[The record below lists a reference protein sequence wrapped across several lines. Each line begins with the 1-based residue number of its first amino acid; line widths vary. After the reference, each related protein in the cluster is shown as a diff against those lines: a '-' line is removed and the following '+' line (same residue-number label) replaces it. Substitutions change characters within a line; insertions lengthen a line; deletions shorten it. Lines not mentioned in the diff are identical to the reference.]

1 MSEEIKDMPVNPAE
15 HDKYI
20 PAEFTAIGKRGVR
33 RLDAYEK
40 ASGKAIYTRDV
51 KLPGMLYA
59 KILTSPYPHAEII
72 DINTRKAKAYPGV
85 RYTLTY
91 KDPEVSKWKAL
102 HAEESD
108 KFDLLPRTAYFEG
121 QPLGAIVVADSEE
134 IADKALELLD
144 VKWQERPFILDPDDA
159 LKPGA
164 PLTRPDLNPDDNRH
178 GLDDLWYFNEHYG
191 PNPWPIVYKHGDIE
205 QGFKEADK
213 VIEFS
218 VRKRYH
224 TWAGVEAMSCVA
236 RWLGDNLEIWV
247 HHQQP
252 YVAKEEVSQKLGV
265 PMSKIKV
272 YCLYQGAMFGGWAWM
287 SWAYAIHILTA
298 MLAKRVGKPV
308 KLIYDQ
314 RLSFF
319 YGGNLDAAIHYFK
332 VGAKKDGTITA
343 VQIKGMFANAPPG
356 WIPYNGM
363 VHFIENTSIPN
374 LYLENRGAHVNV
386 GPTCAYRCEQTPN
399 TLCMTMVFNHVA
411 AALGLDTTEVALK
424 NDGTHGKGLSYLSKY
439 KAEHGFRDRDSLR
452 ECIEAGKKA
461 IRWDEK
467 RHEPGAKKLRNGK
480 YHGMAFTWT
489 HEWVDTS
496 GVGVA
501 GVRIER
507 DGSVAVLSLHSDI
520 GVSAV
525 TAYAQIV
532 ADELGVNYDDVS
544 FRPFYDVTYFLAVPG
559 ASKNLTSNG
568 YVVRKAA
575 RLAKQKLLELATKTG
590 DYSTHI
596 YKPPFEGMKPEEL
609 DVKDSVVYVKAD
621 PKRKA
626 TVKEVVK
633 VGRYGFG
640 DTHGPVYAWA
650 WHTQG
655 IYLGESAVRHPLM
668 RQAHFMEVE
677 VDPETGEVD
686 ITNVVNVNDVG
697 KAINP
702 DACAGQQYGGTFM
715 AVGRNKFEEVVWDPQ
730 TGVRLNADLLNYKF
744 ATMLDCGPV
753 ETILVET
760 GQGWGPY
767 GSCGIGEDIATVVSD
782 LMGPA
787 VYNAIGKWIDEHPI
801 TPDKILQAMG
811 KI

>member
-1 MSEEIKDMPVNPAE
+1 
-15 HDKYI
+15 
-20 PAEFTAIGKRGVR
+20 
-33 RLDAYEK
+33 
-40 ASGKAIYTRDV
+40 V
-51 KLPGMLYA
+51 KLM
-59 KILTSPYPHAEII
+59 
-72 DINTRKAKAYPGV
+72 
-85 RYTLTY
+85 
-91 KDPEVSKWKAL
+91 
-102 HAEESD
+102 
-108 KFDLLPRTAYFEG
+108 
-121 QPLGAIVVADSEE
+121 
-134 IADKALELLD
+134 
-144 VKWQERPFILDPDDA
+144 
-159 LKPGA
+159 
-164 PLTRPDLNPDDNRH
+164 
-178 GLDDLWYFNEHYG
+178 
-191 PNPWPIVYKHGDIE
+191 
-205 QGFKEADK
+205 
-213 VIEFS
+213 
-218 VRKRYH
+218 
-224 TWAGVEAMSCVA
+224 
-236 RWLGDNLEIWV
+236 
-247 HHQQP
+247 
-252 YVAKEEVSQKLGV
+252 
-265 PMSKIKV
+265 
-272 YCLYQGAMFGGWAWM
+272 
-287 SWAYAIHILTA
+287 
-298 MLAKRVGKPV
+298 
-308 KLIYDQ
+308 YDQ

-319 YGGNLDAAIHYFK
+319 YGGNLDAAIHRFK

-343 VQIKGMFANAPPG
+343 VQIKGLFANAPPG
-356 WIPYNGM
+356 WIPYNGI
-363 VHFIENTSIPN
+363 VHFMENTSIPN

-411 AALGLDTTEVALK
+411 DTLGLDPTVVALK
-424 NDGTHGKGLSYLSKY
+424 NDGTHGEGLSYLSKY

-467 RHEPGAKKLRNGK
+467 WHEPGTRRLPNGK

-496 GVGVA
+496 GVGIA

-532 ADELGVNYDDVS
+532 ADELGVNYEDVS

-596 YKPPFEGMKPEEL
+596 YKPPFEGMKPADL
-609 DVKDSVVYVKAD
+609 NVKDSIVYVKAD

-677 VDPETGEVD
+677 VDAETGEVE

-787 VYNAIGKWIDEHPI
+787 VYNAIGKWIEEHPI
-801 TPDKILQAMG
+801 TPDKILEAMG